1 MGEALGVMGEALE
14 GMAEG
19 IAVTGVYRGKS
30 MAVVERKAQLTG
42 KSDDDD
48 ADDADDADAD
58 ADDDDD
64 DDVDDGDGDADDD
77 GACGMLVVRATTVEV
92 LLVVKVMAF
101 VD

>member
-58 ADDDDD
+58 DDDG
-64 DDVDDGDGDADDD
+64 DDVDDGDGDADDG